1 VIKLLYNLFA
11 EDLQLNMDTPQIDDI
26 LIVAGQISAA
36 IIAISGAIA
45 ILYRIFFKK
54 MCDSIEKINK
64 ELHPNHGTS
73 LRDAIDRIADTQDDL
88 KLEVGKI
95 REKVDDHIVWHLD
108 Q

>member
-1 VIKLLYNLFA
+1 
-11 EDLQLNMDTPQIDDI
+11 MDTPQIDDI
-26 LIVAGQISAA
+26 LLVSGQISAA

-45 ILYRIFFKK
+45 ILYRLFFKK
-54 MCDSIEKINK
+54 LCDNIDKINK

-73 LRDAIDRIADTQDDL
+73 LRDAIDRIANNQDDL
-88 KLEVGKI
+88 KLEMGKI